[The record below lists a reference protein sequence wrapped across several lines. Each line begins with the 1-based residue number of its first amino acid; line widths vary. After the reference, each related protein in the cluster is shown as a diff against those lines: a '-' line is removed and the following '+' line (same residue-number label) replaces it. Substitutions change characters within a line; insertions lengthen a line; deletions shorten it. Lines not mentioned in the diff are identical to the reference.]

1 MASGSIT
8 DYGYQRGL
16 WTPTW
21 PGEAAWTIDTSLSHS
36 YGMDHGHQHG
46 GLSRRPNPENEPSSI
61 SDILSWLRGGAIVH
75 PGSVF
80 RGRAFSSSRLLQT
93 TLPAQL
99 GNCTLPSFPLS
110 LIFVH
115 GSGTENCSVSHSI
128 CFAQILLHA
137 NTHCNESLARSKV
150 SGF

>member
-8 DYGYQRGL
+8 DYGHQRGL
-16 WTPTW
+16 WTSAW
-21 PGEAAWTIDTSLSHS
+21 PGVAAWTTDTSLSPS

-46 GLSRRPNPENEPSSI
+46 GLSRRPNPENEQSSI
-61 SDILSWLRGGAIVH
+61 SDIRSLLRGGAIVH

-99 GNCTLPSFPLS
+99 GNCTLPSLFMEMALQTVMCPTVYILPKY
-110 LIFVH
+110 FYM
-115 GSGTENCSVSHSI
+115 
-128 CFAQILLHA
+128 QILIAMSHWPGPRCL
-137 NTHCNESLARSKV
+137 V
-150 SGF
+150 SEVP